1 MSAFYFTY
9 GNDEHFPYQGGWSL
23 VLADDYDSAVRA
35 FETYHPRSESQYGN
49 INCAEIYTSE
59 GFLSTKMAT
68 EGNFGARCHEIIKLN
83 RLMFEDTKGG
93 VSHE

>member
-1 MSAFYFTY
+1 MNNMNMKRFLAALLVGTVSAAA
-9 GNDEHFPYQGGWSL
+9 P
-23 VLADDYDSAVRA
+23 
-35 FETYHPRSESQYGN
+35 
-49 INCAEIYTSE
+49 AEIYTSE